1 MVKHFTRADL
11 ISAIKLAIQNSP
23 YDCNTRGHGRAGNLL
38 EEVLGIDG
46 GNHDVADAVG
56 FELKT
61 TLSPNTPVTLFHK
74 DPKPRGK
81 RGVPGATAILVN
93 QFGWPSTYGDK
104 GDIVQSF
111 RATIFGQWKSSH
123 TDDILKVTAT
133 NETVSISHNDNEV
146 AYWDSNDL
154 VAAAAAKL
162 RNMMFVEAKA
172 ESDGKISFVG
182 AHLFEDFQPFKFIKA
197 IEGGDIAIDFDA
209 RTIPGK
215 SSIRNHGTKFRIK
228 ERNLMMIYGKTSA
241 IDKL

>member
-11 ISAIKLAIQNSP
+11 ILAIKAAIENSP
-23 YDCNTRGHGRAGNLL
+23 YTCKTRGHGRAGNLL

-61 TLSPNTPVTLFHK
+61 TLSHNTPVTLFHK

-81 RGVPGATAILVN
+81 RGVPGATALLVEK
-93 QFGWPSTYGDK
+93 FGWPSVYGENEDPVK
-104 GDIVQSF
+104 SF
-111 RATIFGQWKSSH
+111 RATIYGQWTSTQTGNQIKIIANN
-123 TDDILKVTAT
+123 D
-133 NETVSISHNDNEV
+133 TVSINHKNEV
-146 AYWDSNDL
+146 EAYWDSNDL

-162 RNMMFVEAKA
+162 RNMMFVEAKVKP
-172 ESDGKISFVG
+172 DDKISFIN

-197 IEGGDIAIDFDA
+197 IESGDVAIDFDA

-215 SSIRNHGTKFRIK
+215 TSIRNHGTKFRIK
-228 ERNLMMIYGKTSA
+228 EKDLMMIYGKVTP